1 MIRKNKIIRFLKKL
15 FIALLLLLIA
25 FSGYVAIVTR
35 NVKDMTIRQRVLKAV
50 YPAFTWLGRITGKNS
65 KVFTNESPISPP
77 QSLYDLSFTMNNGE
91 AVSLSK
97 YKGKKILLV
106 NTASNCG
113 YTDQYDDLQKLYKEY
128 NDKLVIIG
136 FPANDFK
143 EQEKGT
149 DEDIEKFCR
158 LNYGVTFP
166 LAKKSSV
173 VPGPEQNPVFKWLTD
188 KNKNGWTNKKPSWN
202 FSKYL
207 VNEKGTLINYF
218 DPTISPTSKEV
229 VEAIKK

>member
-1 MIRKNKIIRFLKKL
+1 MTLRQRFLKL
-15 FIALLLLLIA
+15 
-25 FSGYVAIVTR
+25 
-35 NVKDMTIRQRVLKAV
+35 V
-50 YPAFTWLGRITGKNS
+50 YPIFTLLGRITGRNS
-65 KVFTNESPISPP
+65 KVFTNNSPVTPP
-77 QSLYDLSFTMNNGE
+77 QSLYDLFFTMSNGDP
-91 AVSLSK
+91 VSLSK

-106 NTASNCG
+106 NTASDCG

-149 DEDIEKFCR
+149 DEDIEKFCK

-166 LAKKSSV
+166 LARKSSV
-173 VPGPEQNPVFKWLTD
+173 IPGPEQNQVFQWLTD
-188 KNKNGWTNKKPSWN
+188 KNKNGWTSKKPSWN

-207 VNEKGTLINYF
+207 INENGMLVNYF
-218 DPTISPTSKEV
+218 DPSVSPTGKEV
-229 VEAIKK
+229 IEAIKK